1 LNEIQE
7 QIPMNRLQLSTALF
21 AAVVGFVAVAP
32 KAAAD
37 EWDRKTIITTN
48 ETIEVPGATLP
59 PGTYVFKLLDTTDA
73 NRHTVIIQNEREN
86 HTYATILAI
95 PNYRL
100 RPTGTSRFMF
110 WETPAGQPKALRAWF
125 YPGDNMGQEFAYK
138 KQRSVEIAQSTTSH
152 EQVPQAPEETA
163 TVAQNQTVTNTET
176 NTNTEVAQVTPPPA
190 PEPAPAAV
198 DNTPAPAPEP
208 APAVIAQNNTPTEL
222 PQTASSYPALALVGF
237 VSLGFALMLGFL
249 VRRLS

>member
-1 LNEIQE
+1 MNSGAKH
-7 QIPMNRLQLSTALF
+7 MNRLQLSTALF

-37 EWDRKTIITTN
+37 EWDKKTIITTN

-95 PNYRL
+95 PNYRI

-125 YPGDNMGQEFAYK
+125 YPGDNFGQEFAYK
-138 KQRSVEIAQSTTSH
+138 KHRAVEIAQNTTTH
-152 EQVPQAPEETA
+152 EEVPQQAEETA
-163 TVAQNQTVTNTET
+163 TVSQTQTDTSSNDNTQ
-176 NTNTEVAQVTPPPA
+176 VAQVA
-190 PEPAPAAV
+190 PAPAPAPAPV
-198 DNTPAPAPEP
+198 ADNTPAPAPEP
-208 APAVIAQNNTPTEL
+208 APAPAVVAQNNTPREL
-222 PQTASSYPALALVGF
+222 PQTASNYPTLALIGF
-237 VSLGFALMLGFL
+237 ASLGFALMLGVL
-249 VRRLS
+249 VRKLS